1 MWGIDIR
8 DLWIEGSGLTPRK
21 VLVRLSLLDDSSAYW
36 AAKRGGAK
44 FRGWTTERYTNYLTI
59 DLLQYIL
66 YTLQK
71 ANGAKNVKKPDA
83 LPRPDNKKETAK
95 KRGQG
100 MFAAQALAA
109 LREQQRNQ

>member
-1 MWGIDIR
+1 M
-8 DLWIEGSGLTPRK
+8 
-21 VLVRLSLLDDSSAYW
+21 LDDSSAYW

-44 FRGWTTERYTNYLTI
+44 FRGWTSERYTNYLTI

-66 YTLQK
+66 YTLQRTG
-71 ANGAKNVKKPDA
+71 GAKPKKPDP
-83 LPRPDNKKETAK
+83 LPRPDNKKESAK

-109 LREQQRNQ
+109 LREHRNQ